1 MKPRKALSAR
11 QAIKNRAQAPLLFP
25 NYRLAK
31 HSNDTI
37 AIENLVIT
45 D

>member
-11 QAIKNRAQAPLLFP
+11 QAIKNRAQAPL
-25 NYRLAK
+25 YRLAK
-31 HSNDTI
+31 HSSDTI